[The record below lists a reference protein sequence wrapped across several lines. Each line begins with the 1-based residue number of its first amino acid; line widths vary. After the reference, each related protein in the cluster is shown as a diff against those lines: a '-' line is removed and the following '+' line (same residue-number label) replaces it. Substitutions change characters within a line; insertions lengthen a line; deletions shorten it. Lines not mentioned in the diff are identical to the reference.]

1 MFSHN
6 KIDHIEHIRSV
17 LEVLLKNKL
26 YVNMN
31 KCNFMTSKLLF
42 LGFVVGANGVKVDEK
57 KVRAIRDWPTPKTF
71 SDMQSFHGWTILYRR
86 FI

>member
-1 MFSHN
+1 
-6 KIDHIEHIRSV
+6 
-17 LEVLLKNKL
+17 
-26 YVNMN
+26 
-31 KCNFMTSKLLF
+31 MTSKLLF

-71 SDMQSFHGWTILYRR
+71 SDVQSFHGWTILYRR